1 MPNTPEVREEGGSYL
16 RKRKTVQEKQ
26 LRKLR
31 KTVQE
36 EENGKGIQ

>member
-16 RKRKTVQEKQ
+16 RKRKTVQE
-26 LRKLR
+26 
-31 KTVQE
+31 